1 MAQLGSLGTE
11 KLSNLPRPH
20 SYKMMES
27 GSEPGSMTPKP
38 LFFPSGS
45 SVTSICCHVG
55 KHTPPTPPSMF
66 MGDFPPHGPTA
77 SQRLSPRALLLLG
90 FHSIPTLCL
99 PPQKKDGAVWE
110 SPDTPKS
117 RDLGGCN
124 ETATGLELG
133 ECICRTSSLFTESVF
148 GVRVTRNTLIKI
160 RGS

>member
-45 SVTSICCHVG
+45 PVTSICCHVG

-77 SQRLSPRALLLLG
+77 SQRLSPTALLLS
-90 FHSIPTLCL
+90 FHSVPTLC
-99 PPQKKDGAVWE
+99 PPQKKMELFGRAQTPQRAGTSEAVMRLQRAWNWGSAFAE
-110 SPDTPKS
+110 QA
-117 RDLGGCN
+117 RFLQ
-124 ETATGLELG
+124 
-133 ECICRTSSLFTESVF
+133 SLFLVL
-148 GVRVTRNTLIKI
+148 V
-160 RGS
+160 

>member
-99 PPQKKDGAVWE
+99 PPQKKMELFGRVQTPQRAGTWEAVMRLQQAWNWGSAFAE
-110 SPDTPKS
+110 QAPF
-117 RDLGGCN
+117 LQ
-124 ETATGLELG
+124 
-133 ECICRTSSLFTESVF
+133 SLFLVL
-148 GVRVTRNTLIKI
+148 G
-160 RGS
+160 